1 MKHPPFDS
9 WLFDQESLTA
19 DEGEA
24 FQQHLAE
31 CEECRALA
39 EAWQAVD
46 ARMLVAGSM
55 APEPGFVGRWQL
67 RLAQARAKRKRRQTS
82 LVLAATAT
90 GALLLAPFFGLL
102 LWSVLSSP
110 TDLAWGGLEQLQ
122 ALSVGVEA
130 LRGFLTV
137 VVRALQDVNALWW
150 VALLLGAT
158 WISGLWAG
166 LLYRIAFKT
175 IPNGVSK

>member
-9 WLFDQESLTA
+9 WLFDQDSLSA
-19 DEGEA
+19 DEGA
-24 FQQHLAE
+24 ALRQHLAE
-31 CEECRALA
+31 CGECRALA
-39 EAWQAVD
+39 EALGAVEG
-46 ARMLVAGSM
+46 RMLAAEPI

-67 RLAQARAKRKRRQTS
+67 RLAQARAKRKRRQTW
-82 LVLAATAT
+82 LILAATVG
-90 GALLLAPFFGLL
+90 GALILAPFAGLL
-102 LWSVLSSP
+102 LWSALSSP
-110 TDLAWGGLEQLQ
+110 TEVALDWLERLQ

-158 WISGLWAG
+158 WLSGLWAG
-166 LLYRIAFKT
+166 LLYRFAFKT